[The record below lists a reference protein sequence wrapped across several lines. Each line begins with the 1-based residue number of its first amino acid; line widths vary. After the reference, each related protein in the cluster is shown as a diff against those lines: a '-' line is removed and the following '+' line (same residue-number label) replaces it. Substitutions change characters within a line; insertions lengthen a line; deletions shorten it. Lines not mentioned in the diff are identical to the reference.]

1 MKPNEIKNIVA
12 KLRLNSREKLYR
24 MGVKK
29 LNKKKLRN
37 LYRGDTIIKR
47 RVSIPNF
54 EKTGFPFIVTYLVET
69 ETKPLAAINSLHA
82 NNCYRVYGNNLY
94 FIEAIFNKEKQ
105 VEDYDELIKLNSTKV
120 LKYYNVNDLKRE
132 EFIPK

>member
-1 MKPNEIKNIVA
+1 MKTNEIRNIIA
-12 KLRLNSREKLYR
+12 KLRINSREKLYK

-37 LYRGDTIIKR
+37 FDKEDLIKR

-54 EKTGFPFIVTYLVET
+54 EKTGFPFIVTYVVET
-69 ETKPLAAINSLHA
+69 GTKPIAAINSLHA
-82 NNCYRVYGNNLY
+82 NNCYKIYGEDLY
-94 FIEAIFNKEKQ
+94 FIEAIFSKAKQ
-105 VEDYDELIKLNSTKV
+105 VEDYDELVKINSTNV
-120 LKYYNVNDLKRE
+120 LKYYTVKDLRRE